1 MANMTLEELAACLGA
16 RVVGDGNTI
25 ITGVAGIEEAR
36 EGEITFVANPRY
48 RSKLLSTGASAA
60 IVPPDVEDA
69 PLALLV
75 TAEPYVAFT
84 KALEVFHPRERPA
97 SGVSPDAWV
106 DPSAR
111 VGKDVSIL
119 PFAYVGKD
127 AEIGDRTVLHPFVFV
142 GNRVRVGE
150 DCCIYSHVSVREG
163 CELGDR
169 VILQNG
175 VKVGSDGFGYAQQG
189 SRHRKI
195 PQVGIVCIEDDVEVG
210 ANTCIDRATMG
221 ETRIGRGTKIDNLV
235 QMAHNVQVG
244 EDVIL
249 VSQVGISGSTFI
261 GDRAVL
267 GGQVG
272 VAGHVRIGR
281 DVKIGAKSGV
291 HASIS
296 DGNIVASGI
305 PTMPYEVYLKSM
317 AVLKQLPRMR
327 EKVRKLEKEV
337 QALAAAAVDR
347 PGRSEEGGKRGDG
360 SDPIT

>member
-1 MANMTLEELAACLGA
+1 LAKMTLEELAARLGA
-16 RVVGDGNTI
+16 TVVGDGNTVV
-25 ITGVAGIEEAR
+25 TGVAGIEEAR
-36 EGEITFVANPRY
+36 EGEVTFVANPRY

-60 IVPPDVEDA
+60 IVPPDVEEA

-75 TAEPYVAFT
+75 TPEPYVALT
-84 KALEVFHPRERPA
+84 KALEVFHPSERPE

-111 VGKDVSIL
+111 VGEDVSIL
-119 PFAYVGKD
+119 PLAYVGRD
-127 AEIGDRTVLHPFVFV
+127 AEIGDRTVVYPFVFV

-150 DCCIYSHVSVREG
+150 DCRIHSHVSIREG

-175 VKVGSDGFGYAQQG
+175 VRVGADGFGYAQEG

-195 PQVGIVCIEDDVEVG
+195 PQVGIVRIEDDVEIG

-235 QMAHNVQVG
+235 QLAHNVQIG

-249 VSQVGISGSTFI
+249 VSQAGISGSTSV

-296 DGNIVASGI
+296 DSSIVASGI
-305 PTMPYEVYLKSM
+305 PAMPYEVYLKAM

-337 QALAAAAVDR
+337 QALAAAGR
-347 PGRSEEGGKRGDG
+347 QGRSEEGGN
-360 SDPIT
+360 DPST

>member
-1 MANMTLEELAACLGA
+1 LAKMTLEELAACLGA
-16 RVVGDGNTI
+16 TVVGDGNTV

-36 EGEITFVANPRY
+36 KGEITFVANPRY

-97 SGVSPDAWV
+97 SGISPDAWV

-111 VGKDVSIL
+111 VGKDVSIRPL
-119 PFAYVGKD
+119 AYVGKEV
-127 AEIGDRTVLHPFVFV
+127 EIGDRTILYPFVYV
-142 GNRVRVGE
+142 GDRVRVGD
-150 DCCIYSHVSVREG
+150 DCCIYSHVSIREG

-175 VKVGSDGFGYAQQG
+175 VRVGSDGFGYAKQG
-189 SRHRKI
+189 NQHLKI
-195 PQVGIVCIEDDVEVG
+195 PQVGIVRIEDDVEIG

-235 QMAHNVQVG
+235 QLAHNVQVG

-249 VSQVGISGSTFI
+249 VSQAGISGSTSI

-305 PTMPYEVYLKSM
+305 PAMPYEVYLKSM

-337 QALAAAAVDR
+337 QALAAA
-347 PGRSEEGGKRGDG
+347 GRAGKSEDGGTEEDG
-360 SDPIT
+360 NEPSK

>member
-1 MANMTLEELAACLGA
+1 LAEMTLEELAARLGA
-16 RVVGDGNTI
+16 RVVGDGNRL

-36 EGEITFVANPRY
+36 EGEVTFVANPRY

-69 PLALLV
+69 PLDLLV
-75 TAEPYVAFT
+75 TPEPYVAFT
-84 KALEVFHPRERPA
+84 KALEVFHPRERPE

-119 PFAYVGKD
+119 PLAYVGRD
-127 AEIGDRTVLHPFVFV
+127 AEIGDRTVLYPFVFV

-150 DCCIYSHVSVREG
+150 DCCIYSHVSIREG

-175 VKVGSDGFGYAQQG
+175 VRVGADGFGYAQQG

-195 PQVGIVCIEDDVEVG
+195 PQVGIVRIEDDVEIG

-235 QMAHNVQVG
+235 QLAHNVQVG

-249 VSQVGISGSTFI
+249 VSQAGISGSTSI
-261 GDRAVL
+261 GDRAAL

-291 HASIS
+291 HTSIS

-305 PTMPYEVYLKSM
+305 PAMSYEVYLKSM

-327 EKVRKLEKEV
+327 EKMRKLEKEV
-337 QALAAAAVDR
+337 QALTAA
-347 PGRSEEGGKRGDG
+347 GRSAGSAEGGPRGDG
-360 SDPIT
+360 SDPPE